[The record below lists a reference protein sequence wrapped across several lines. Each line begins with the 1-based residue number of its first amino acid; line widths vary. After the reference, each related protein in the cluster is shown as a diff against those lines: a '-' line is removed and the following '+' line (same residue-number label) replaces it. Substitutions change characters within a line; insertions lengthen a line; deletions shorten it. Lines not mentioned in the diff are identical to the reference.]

1 MTNTYIPTKF
11 IFQLLGISNLLE
23 EQSDLEQGLRDVATL
38 TAQSLKTQR
47 CSIMLLSESEN
58 FDNKQPYLRVFTH
71 YGNLPQSAY
80 QQVTLLNE
88 GIAGHVAATGKS
100 LLVKDIT
107 QSEFIGVARHL
118 DELNKSLI
126 SAPILFGN
134 KIIGVINVTSPLE
147 KRCFDEQDL
156 ETIELFAL
164 FIGKSIQI
172 AQLQAILRSKFV
184 EMAVVREFAEFP
196 SENAI
201 AINPN
206 PTKLVKIVAKSFYR
220 ELTKAGF
227 GASQIIEIATGVL
240 DLLQKNIDRYK
251 KRLSRDDGQ

>member
-1 MTNTYIPTKF
+1 MTNTYTPTKF
-11 IFQLLGISNLLE
+11 LFQLLSISNLLE
-23 EQSDLEQGLRDVATL
+23 EQTDLEQSLRDVATL

-58 FDNKQPYLRVFTH
+58 LDSGQPYLQVFTH

-80 QQVTLLNE
+80 QQVTLLND
-88 GIAGHVAATGKS
+88 GIAGHVAATGEPI
-100 LLVKDIT
+100 LVKDIT
-107 QSEFIGVARHL
+107 QSEFLEVARNL
-118 DELNKSLI
+118 EGDNKSLI
-126 SAPILFGN
+126 SAPIFYSN

-147 KRCFDEQDL
+147 KSNFDEQDL

-172 AQLQAILRSKFV
+172 AQLQTILRSKFV
-184 EMAVVREFAEFP
+184 GMAVAREFSEFS
-196 SENAI
+196 SETAI

-206 PTKLVKIVAKSFYR
+206 PNKLVKIVAKSFYR

-227 GASQIIEIATGVL
+227 GANQIIEIATGVL
-240 DLLQKNIDRYK
+240 DLLQKNIARYK
-251 KRLSRDDGQ
+251 KRLSRDDG